1 MRIDF
6 MLAQQLRAIKILFI
20 TLICGWVGNESMQLS
35 YAKISIAS
43 IFNGDLIGIDLHKID
58 TNQR

>member
-1 MRIDF
+1 